1 MQIPNH
7 ALIVHFPLALAF
19 LMPVLV
25 LVMAFM
31 MKKKKISNEGWL
43 IIVGLQ
49 LVMTA
54 TGYASLQTGE
64 TEESIVERVVDK
76 KLIHEHEE
84 AAEIFVGSTVIGL
97 ALSIAV
103 YFLRAELQLYVQLG
117 IAFIGLL
124 STYFAFNAG
133 KLGGELVYE
142 HGAASAYAQVI
153 ASPQEEPEGIL
164 PTPNENTSESA
175 NPVNESLR
183 ADEND
188 YGNADEEDEIEDED
202 SKQED

>member
-25 LVMAFM
+25 LVVAFM
-31 MKKKKISNEGWL
+31 MKKNKISNEGWL

-76 KLIHEHEE
+76 KLISEHEE

-117 IAFIGLL
+117 IVFFGLI

-164 PTPNENTSESA
+164 PTPNETTSESA
-175 NPVNESLR
+175 NPVNESLK

>member
-7 ALIVHFPLALAF
+7 PVIVHLPLALAF
-19 LMPVLV
+19 LMPFLI
-25 LVMAFM
+25 LAFAIM
-31 MKKKKISNEGWL
+31 MKKNKISNEGWL

-49 LVMTA
+49 LLTTVS
-54 TGYASLQTGE
+54 GYVALQTGE

-84 AAEIFVGSTVIGL
+84 AAEIFVGSTVVVL
-97 ALSIAV
+97 ALSVAV
-103 YFLRAELQLYVQLG
+103 YFLRAEFQLYVQLG
-117 IAFIGLL
+117 IAVLGLL
-124 STYFAFNAG
+124 STYLAFNTG
-133 KLGGELVYE
+133 HLGGELVYE

-164 PTPNENTSESA
+164 PTPGENTSESA
-175 NPVNESLR
+175 NPVNESLKT
-183 ADEND
+183 DDND
-188 YGNADEEDEIEDED
+188 YGNNDDDTQLEDDD

>member
-1 MQIPNH
+1 MQIPIH
-7 ALIVHFPLALAF
+7 PIIVHFPLALAF

-25 LVMAFM
+25 LVVAIM
-31 MKKKKISNEGWL
+31 MKKNKISNEGWL
-43 IIVGLQ
+43 LIVGLQ
-49 LVMTA
+49 LVTTV
-54 TGYASLQTGE
+54 TGYISLQTGE
-64 TEESIVERVVDK
+64 SEESIVERVVDK

-84 AAEIFVGSTVIGL
+84 AAEIFVGSTVVVL

-103 YFLRAELQLYVQLG
+103 YFLRTELQLYVQLG

-124 STYFAFNAG
+124 SSYFAFNTG
-133 KLGGELVYE
+133 QLGGELIYE

-164 PTPNENTSESA
+164 PTPGENTSESA
-175 NPVNESLR
+175 NPINESLKT
-183 ADEND
+183 DEND
-188 YGNADEEDEIEDED
+188 YGNSDEEDEFDDDD

>member
-7 ALIVHFPLALAF
+7 PLVVHFPLALAVLMPFLILAVAF
-19 LMPVLV
+19 LM
-25 LVMAFM
+25 
-31 MKKKKISNEGWL
+31 KKNKISNEGWL
-43 IIVGLQ
+43 LIVGLQ
-49 LVMTA
+49 LVTTV
-54 TGYASLQTGE
+54 TGYISLQTGE

-84 AAEIFVGSTVIGL
+84 AAEIFVGSTVVVL

-103 YFLRAELQLYVQLG
+103 YFLRAEFQLYVQLG
-117 IAFIGLL
+117 IALVGFL

-133 KLGGELVYE
+133 QLGGELVYE

-164 PTPNENTSESA
+164 PTPGENTSESA
-175 NPVNESLR
+175 NPVNESLNT
-183 ADEND
+183 DDND
-188 YGNADEEDEIEDED
+188 YGNSDEENELEDDD